1 MLCTPFLLVIAII
14 AVTVAHMSS
23 AMFGPP
29 IQSASWSRALII
41 TCNSY
46 QKDVETWK
54 QFLQSPQVNRQRDT
68 KRKNPLSMSLS
79 AHYLNKADPR
89 VLHTCTR
96 FRYAT
101 ISCQRRF
108 YVASVAD
115 VHTPISCSWFSRLV
129 VYCTRKSCTSGAK
142 LDLFLT
148 SSIEL
153 GPGNHGW

>member
-1 MLCTPFLLVIAII
+1 MSRSERLKENVVYPLLASDHHHRRHLWCTCHRRCPGRSLHLLDHVPYSSRVIRIKKI
-14 AVTVAHMSS
+14 LKVV
-23 AMFGPP
+23 
-29 IQSASWSRALII
+29 
-41 TCNSY
+41 
-46 QKDVETWK
+46 
-54 QFLQSPQVNRQRDT
+54 SPQVRVDRQRDT

-115 VHTPISCSWFSRLV
+115 VHTPISCS
-129 VYCTRKSCTSGAK
+129 
-142 LDLFLT
+142 
-148 SSIEL
+148 
-153 GPGNHGW
+153 